1 MAGAFCKTRIPGGI
15 TGTVGGLLSQQE
27 KPPAFGYNYNSV
39 LITETKILPG
49 VAFPQAVT
57 TPGPTPNGSIYTF
70 PTNAAIVGLWLAT
83 SMTNPNA
90 DTVGVYVGKIG
101 AAINPGAGQVANLNL
116 HFANN
121 IYFQHIS
128 ISTQTISR
136 TGGLSFGEFSGL
148 LINAGE
154 QFGCYLTGTDA
165 AVQISYAL
173 SIIWIAL
180 T

>member
-1 MAGAFCKTRIPGGI
+1 MGVSYADGGPSSVI
-15 TGTVGGLLSQQE
+15 E
-27 KPPAFGYNYNSV
+27 KPPAFGYNYNST
-39 LITETKILPG
+39 LITETKKLPG
-49 VAFPQAVT
+49 VAFPLATT
-57 TPGPTPNGSIYTF
+57 TPGPVPAGSTYIF

-90 DTVGVYVGKIG
+90 DTVGVYVGKLG
-101 AAINPGAGQVANLNL
+101 AQRAAGAGNVTTIDLR
-116 HFANN
+116 FATN

-148 LINAGE
+148 IINSGE

-173 SIIWIAL
+173 SIVWIAL

>member
-1 MAGAFCKTRIPGGI
+1 MAGQFCQPQIPGSRP
-15 TGTVGGLLSQQE
+15 TGLLSSQE
-27 KPPAFGYNYNSV
+27 KPPAYAYNYNSV
-39 LITETKILPG
+39 LITETKVLPG
-49 VAFPQAVT
+49 VAFPQAISR
-57 TPGPTPNGSIYTF
+57 PGSIFKF
-70 PTNAAIVGLWLAT
+70 PSPAAIVGLWLAT

-101 AAINPGAGQVANLNL
+101 QTQAGTPAAIDLR
-116 HFANN
+116 FANN

-128 ISTQTISR
+128 IATNTISR

-148 LINAGE
+148 NINSGE
-154 QFGCYLTGTDA
+154 LFGCYLTGADA

-173 SIIWIAL
+173 SVIWIAL